1 MCIRDSAPR
10 ARIVMTGV
18 PAQELAFYAHEVIA
32 PGLTVVGS
40 SASNRQEMRELLNLA
55 ASGRIKGVI
64 SRRPFAQIN
73 EAIADL
79 IAGRVE
85 GRTVLEMT

>member
-1 MCIRDSAPR
+1 
-10 ARIVMTGV
+10 
-18 PAQELAFYAHEVIA
+18 VIA

-64 SRRPFAQIN
+64 ARRPFVQIN